1 MNMFTIMSG
10 INVELSLSLS
20 LTLFLTSFPS
30 SLSGCLNFIKK
41 YTHNLQGSVQNEN
54 VGPLVHKA
62 GKIYH

>member
-1 MNMFTIMSG
+1 MSMFTIMLG
-10 INVELSLSLS
+10 INVELSLSL
-20 LTLFLTSFPS
+20 TLFPTSFPS
-30 SLSGCLNFIKK
+30 SLSGSLNFIKK